1 MNWII
6 ARVIKYGLTKITE
19 VIVMETIKA
28 FLKTRKGKGILISLI
43 LGLTGISLPP
53 EAIEAAITL
62 VTALGV

>member
-1 MNWII
+1 
-6 ARVIKYGLTKITE
+6 
-19 VIVMETIKA
+19 METIKA

-62 VTALGV
+62 VSAFGV